1 MPRDNTMTVSL
12 PREML
17 QEVEVVRKREHR
29 TRSELVREALRTY
42 FTERVFPRS
51 YSPTPRELA
60 AIRKGRAEIR
70 RGEYLTLDEFFQH
83 LALDSPPPK
92 ARAKSS
98 HARPTPRARATAR
111 RA

>member
-17 QEVEVVRKREHR
+17 QEVDAVRKHEHR

-42 FTERVFPRS
+42 FTERVFPRY

-70 RGEYLTLDEFFQH
+70 RGEYLTPDEFFKH
-83 LALDSPPPK
+83 LDVDNPHTS
-92 ARAKSS
+92 ARAKSGK
-98 HARPTPRARATAR
+98 ARPTTRARALAR